1 MKLDEIKQ
9 GFSSLWDSVA
19 EGWQRLRQSAASAL
33 TGFKPGSDTQL
44 PQQTEVDDAFYVP
57 SRSWSMLG
65 GDVFEDDTRVV
76 VRVEVPGMDKQDL
89 DLEIQGDV
97 LIVRGEKKFERESTR
112 GRYRVLQCAY
122 GSFRRV
128 VQLPTQ
134 VMADQARAS
143 YRNGVLRVEAP
154 KVDFGSPRRH
164 TVAVE

>member
-44 PQQTEVDDAFYVP
+44 PQQTDVDDAFYLP
-57 SRSWSMLG
+57 SRGWSMLG
-65 GDVFEDDTRVV
+65 GDVFEDDSRVV
-76 VRVEVPGMDKQDL
+76 VRIEVPGMEKQDL

-97 LIVRGEKKFERESTR
+97 LIVCGEKKFQRETTR
-112 GRYRVLQCAY
+112 GRYRMLQCAY
-122 GSFRRV
+122 GSFRRA

-134 VMADQARAS
+134 VLADQAKAT

-154 KVDFGSPRRH
+154 KVDIGSPRRH

>member
-134 VMADQARAS
+134 VMADQAKAS